1 MASAP
6 ILICNVCK
14 TLTSDPIRL
23 PCGHNFC
30 QKCLKS
36 SPILTD
42 PSECSTCQI
51 YCEMTEDGLK
61 NLKTNQQLKIDKD
74 YFTECDVCKKNQA
87 IKFCVDCS
95 CNYCSNCLE
104 PHGRIPAT
112 KNHHLQPITSKSEET
127 VTKKQP
133 TCKEHSELINAF
145 CKSCQAYICSRC
157 LITTHKNHMVN
168 HVSEHFDIKKVECE
182 QELKKKLKMLEKV
195 DSNYKSSKDMIFE
208 IQLKASNMKKDIE
221 QRGEN
226 VKNDIDSIVAKL
238 IKNVDEELKKRQN
251 KADAVMRKIEN
262 IKSTLKVEI
271 EALKRQLTDLKFGN
285 VPEISPNKITDFDM
299 DTKYSEKFNMFFY
312 FDADEEIKVA
322 QKLIG
327 NIDRGSHSFSSI

>member
-1 MASAP
+1 
-6 ILICNVCK
+6 
-14 TLTSDPIRL
+14 
-23 PCGHNFC
+23 
-30 QKCLKS
+30 
-36 SPILTD
+36 
-42 PSECSTCQI
+42 
-51 YCEMTEDGLK
+51 
-61 NLKTNQQLKIDKD
+61 
-74 YFTECDVCKKNQA
+74 
-87 IKFCVDCS
+87 
-95 CNYCSNCLE
+95 
-104 PHGRIPAT
+104 
-112 KNHHLQPITSKSEET
+112 
-127 VTKKQP
+127 
-133 TCKEHSELINAF
+133 
-145 CKSCQAYICSRC
+145 
-157 LITTHKNHMVN
+157 MVN
-168 HVSEHFDIKKVECE
+168 HVSEHFDIKKVEYE
-182 QELKKKLKMLEKV
+182 QYLEKKLKLLEKV